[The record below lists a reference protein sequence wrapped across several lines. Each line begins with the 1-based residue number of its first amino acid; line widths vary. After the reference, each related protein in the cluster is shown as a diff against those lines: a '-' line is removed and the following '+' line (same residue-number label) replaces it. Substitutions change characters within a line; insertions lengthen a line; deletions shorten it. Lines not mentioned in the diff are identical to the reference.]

1 MSLKYAL
8 LAQLARN
15 PETGYGL
22 AKAFAGSLNYAW
34 SASRSQI
41 YPELGRLLEAGLI
54 RQTESGPRGRKVY
67 ETTPKGLSELRTWLR
82 ETEPVRFGRN
92 EWLLRIFLLWLLE
105 HEEAE
110 AYLRREKEL
119 LLLELEELEAIAEE
133 DDPQTPAAKGM
144 ASVAR
149 PSIAMRR
156 RSNQPAI
163 DSLPVGLS
171 RRAGTARSRRRP
183 TGREPPRS
191 GLRRGRNV
199 FR

>member
-22 AKAFAGSLNYAW
+22 AKAFADSLNYAW

-41 YPELGRLLEAGLI
+41 YPELSRLLEAGLI

-67 ETTPKGLSELRTWLR
+67 ETTPSGLAELREWLR

-119 LLLELEELEAIAEE
+119 LELELEELEAIAEE
-133 DDPQTPAAKGM
+133 DDPQTPAA
-144 ASVAR
+144 
-149 PSIAMRR
+149 
-156 RSNQPAI
+156 
-163 DSLPVGLS
+163 
-171 RRAGTARSRRRP
+171 RAAALAL
-183 TGREPPRS
+183 EH
-191 GLRRGRNV
+191 GLRGLRARLGWV
-199 FR
+199 DWALAEVASWPAASSES

>member
-41 YPELGRLLEAGLI
+41 YPELARLLEAGLI

-67 ETTPKGLSELRTWLR
+67 ETTPSGLAELRRWLR

-92 EWLLRIFLLWLLE
+92 EWLLRIFLLWLQE
-105 HEEAE
+105 H
-110 AYLRREKEL
+110 
-119 LLLELEELEAIAEE
+119 EAIAEE
-133 DDPQTPAAKGM
+133 DDPQTPAA
-144 ASVAR
+144 
-149 PSIAMRR
+149 
-156 RSNQPAI
+156 
-163 DSLPVGLS
+163 
-171 RRAGTARSRRRP
+171 RAAALAL
-183 TGREPPRS
+183 EH
-191 GLRRGRNV
+191 GLRGLHARLGWV
-199 FR
+199 DWALAEVASWPA

>member
-22 AKAFAGSLNYAW
+22 AKGFAGSLNYAW

-41 YPELGRLLEAGLI
+41 YPELARLLEAGLI

-67 ETTPKGLSELRTWLR
+67 ETTPSGLAELRRWLR

-110 AYLRREKEL
+110 AYLRREKGL
-119 LLLELEELEAIAEE
+119 LELELEELEAIAEE
-133 DDPQTPAAKGM
+133 DDPQTPAA
-144 ASVAR
+144 
-149 PSIAMRR
+149 
-156 RSNQPAI
+156 
-163 DSLPVGLS
+163 
-171 RRAGTARSRRRP
+171 RAAALAL
-183 TGREPPRS
+183 EH
-191 GLRRGRNV
+191 GLRGLHARLGWV
-199 FR
+199 DWALAEVASWPPASSES